1 MSTDISTLR
10 QRGFSLIELIIFIV
24 VISVALTG
32 ILMVMN
38 TVTRHSA
45 DPLIHKQAI
54 AAAESLLEEIQ
65 LQDFIDL
72 NDGVTTACP
81 AASAVTPTNRTT
93 GYHILSCY
101 DGFPNGGPAPGIFAF
116 EAVLGDPPISGVGN
130 YSATVAIVPS
140 ALGTGA
146 DTIAAGSAVLIT
158 VTVTEPQGGQV
169 QLSGYRTK
177 Y

>member
-1 MSTDISTLR
+1 MCTDQPPLK

-72 NDGVTTACP
+72 NDGVTTVCP
-81 AASAVTPTNRTT
+81 VASAVTPTNRST
-93 GYHILSCY
+93 GYHIVDCY
-101 DGFPNGGPAPGIFAF
+101 RNYPNGGPAPGIYA
-116 EAVLGDPPISGVGN
+116 LDGTPIVGLEN
-130 YSATVAIVPS
+130 YSATVNIVDS

-146 DTIAAGSAVLIT
+146 DIIAAGSAVLIT

-169 QLSGYRTK
+169 AISGYRTK

>member
-1 MSTDISTLR
+1 M
-10 QRGFSLIELIIFIV
+10 
-24 VISVALTG
+24 
-32 ILMVMN
+32 
-38 TVTRHSA
+38 
-45 DPLIHKQAI
+45 
-54 AAAESLLEEIQ
+54 
-65 LQDFIDL
+65 
-72 NDGVTTACP
+72 
-81 AASAVTPTNRTT
+81 TPTNRTT

-101 DGFPNGGPAPGIFAF
+101 NGFPNGGPAPGIYALDGTP
-116 EAVLGDPPISGVGN
+116 VVGLAN

>member
-72 NDGVTTACP
+72 NNGLAICP
-81 AASAVTPTNRTT
+81 PASVVTPTNRSTD
-93 GYHILSCY
+93 YHIVSCY
-101 DGFPNGGPAPGIFAF
+101 NGYPNGGPAPGIYALDGTPVAGL
-116 EAVLGDPPISGVGN
+116 EN

-140 ALGTGA
+140 ALGA
-146 DTIAAGSAVLIT
+146 IAAGSAVLIT

-169 QLSGYRTK
+169 AISGYRTQ

>member
-1 MSTDISTLR
+1 MFADNPMLK

-81 AASAVTPTNRTT
+81 AASAVTPTNRDT
-93 GYHILSCY
+93 GYHLVSCY
-101 DGFPNGGPAPGIFAF
+101 NGFPNGGPAPGIYA
-116 EAVLGDPPISGVGN
+116 LDGTPIAGLAN
-130 YSATVAIVPS
+130 YSATVSIVPS
-140 ALGTGA
+140 ALG
-146 DTIAAGSAVLIT
+146 TIAAGSAVLIT

-169 QLSGYRTK
+169 QISGYRTQ